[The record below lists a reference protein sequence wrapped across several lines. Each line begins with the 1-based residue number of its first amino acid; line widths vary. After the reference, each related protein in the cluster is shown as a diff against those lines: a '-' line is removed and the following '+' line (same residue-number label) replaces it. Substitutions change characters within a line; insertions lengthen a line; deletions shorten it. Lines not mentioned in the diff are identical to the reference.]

1 MFHASKEQIMKKII
15 FLVIVLFVASS
26 CVFAQAKAGKQ
37 DTTTHTAY
45 YSCPMHPDVTGHQ
58 PGKCPKCGMEL
69 SLSKKEEMKA
79 GVTKNYICPT
89 HLDVSSDVAGTC
101 PKCGKTLKLSGKEKM
116 KAEVMKYSCPMH
128 SDVTSQKAGKCPKCG
143 MSLTKVKKSK

>member
-1 MFHASKEQIMKKII
+1 
-15 FLVIVLFVASS
+15 
-26 CVFAQAKAGKQ
+26 
-37 DTTTHTAY
+37 
-45 YSCPMHPDVTGHQ
+45 
-58 PGKCPKCGMEL
+58 MEL